1 MKASDRAAAEATA
14 LADLPDSAIDT
25 SDIPESTDWTDAV
38 RGKFHRRDALS
49 GRAVSLK
56 RMSDEQRAE
65 IHRLLLQGASR
76 YDIAAQVGVT
86 PGQVSAIRAWMTM
99 RASVPPPPV
108 DADNDEIVEAVET
121 TFGLERDLQEALRRN
136 VAQLEPGLTIVDGD
150 RERKVKS
157 GGWIDILAK
166 DRSGGTVVIELK
178 AGRADRD
185 AVGQLLAYI
194 GDLMDEAMSVRGIL
208 VAADF
213 SPRALAA
220 AKAAPN
226 IRLVRYGIQFSFDPI
241 EARAA

>member
-1 MKASDRAAAEATA
+1 MKASDKAAAEAAA
-14 LADLPDSAIDT
+14 LANLPDSDIDT
-25 SDIPESTDWTDAV
+25 SDIPERLDWTNAV
-38 RGKFHRRDALS
+38 RGRFHRRDALS

-65 IHRLLLQGASR
+65 IQRLLQGSSR

-86 PGQVSAIRAWMTM
+86 PGQVSAIRAWITM
-99 RASVPPPPV
+99 RASPPSPPV
-108 DADNDEIVEAVET
+108 DAESDEIVEAVET

-136 VAQLEPGLTIVDGD
+136 IAQLEPGLAIVDSD
-150 RERKVKS
+150 RERRVKS

-185 AVGQLLAYI
+185 AVGQILAYI
-194 GDLMDEAMSVRGIL
+194 GDLMDETTSVRGIL

-226 IRLVRYGIQFSFDPI
+226 IRLVRYGIQFSFNPI
-241 EARAA
+241 EKRAA